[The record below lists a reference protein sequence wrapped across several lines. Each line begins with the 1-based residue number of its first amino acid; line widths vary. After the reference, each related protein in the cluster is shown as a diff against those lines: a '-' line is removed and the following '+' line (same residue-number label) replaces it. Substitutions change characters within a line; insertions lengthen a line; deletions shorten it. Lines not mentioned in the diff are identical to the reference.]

1 MKQIAKY
8 IPENLSR
15 GMPVISTGLLLTATS
30 PAFAH
35 HAMGGMT
42 PQTFGQGLL
51 SGLAHPVIGL
61 DHFAFLVVA
70 ILLTCALKGTARF
83 LVPLAFV
90 GATIAGTVLHLGAA
104 NIPMSETLVALSVV
118 IGGVLVLTRSYPGA
132 FALSAL
138 FAASGI
144 LHGYAYGE
152 SIVGAETTPLLAY
165 LVGFAAIQYALIV
178 GGVLGLEKL
187 AAHSEKVRWMTARIG
202 SAAALVTGGL
212 FLALSLA

>member
-1 MKQIAKY
+1 MKFANY
-8 IPENLSR
+8 MPENQLH
-15 GMPVISTGLLLTATS
+15 GGLAVAALLLAASS

-35 HAMGGMT
+35 HAMDGMT

-70 ILLTCALKGTARF
+70 MLLASLLKGASRL

-90 GATIAGTVLHLGAA
+90 GATVAGTVLHLGEA
-104 NIPMSETLVALSVV
+104 NIPLSETLVALTVV
-118 IGGVLVLTRSYPGA
+118 VGGVLAITRHNPGA
-132 FALSAL
+132 LALGAIFAV
-138 FAASGI
+138 SGI

-165 LVGFAAIQYALIV
+165 LAGFAAIQYALIV

-187 AAHSEKVRWMTARIG
+187 ASRSAQARLIAARVG
-202 SAAALVTGGL
+202 SGVALLTGGL
-212 FLALSLA
+212 FVALSLV